1 MRDAHP
7 RNRIG
12 RRGRPRPRGSR
23 DPPGV
28 DWPLFMRN
36 GHGTLIHD
44 WNHETPVPA
53 GRPRPLVNDESL
65 RDGLQSPS
73 VRHPSADEMV
83 AVLHAI
89 DAVRTDALHIRLPG
103 AGPHVV
109 ATTKRLAEEIRD
121 AKLRVKPNCAAR
133 TVVADIEPIRKISEE
148 TGVEIEVA
156 MFIGSSPI
164 RLEVEGWD
172 VDHLLKVSETAL
184 RYAADHRLPIMYVTE
199 DTTRAHPETVRR
211 LYGQALDL
219 GAQRLVV
226 CDTCG
231 HATPDGARALVSF
244 VRNVA
249 KEHGKPDVQIDWHG
263 HNDRGLSV
271 VNSIAAYEGGADR
284 LHATALGIGER
295 AGNCP
300 MDQLLVNLRLLGLWP
315 DDKPLGGLRR
325 YVETVGKHCRV
336 PFPFNYPVVGND
348 AFETGTGV
356 HAAAVIKAMKRG
368 DRWLANRVYSGVP
381 ADDFGYEQ
389 KIAVGPMSGKSNV
402 VWWLE
407 RHGFPADE
415 ARVTRIF
422 AAATASDRVLTE
434 SELRDLAGVRA

>member
-1 MRDAHP
+1 MTQRTP
-7 RNRIG
+7 QG
-12 RRGRPRPRGSR
+12 T
-23 DPPGV
+23 
-28 DWPLFMRN
+28 N
-36 GHGTLIHD
+36 GHADLIHD
-44 WNHETPVPA
+44 WNRGA
-53 GRPRPLVNDESL
+53 GLPPGRIRPLVNDESL

-73 VRHPSADEMV
+73 VRHPTAEEMV
-83 AVLHAI
+83 EVLHAI
-89 DAVRTDALHIRLPG
+89 EGVGIDALNIGLPG

-109 ATTKRLAEEIRD
+109 ETTRRLAREIRD
-121 AKLRVKPNCAAR
+121 GRMKVKPNCAAR
-133 TVVADIEPIRKISEE
+133 TVVQDIEPIRRISEE
-148 TGVEIEVA
+148 VGIGIEVA

-164 RLEVEGWD
+164 RLEVEGWS
-172 VDHLLKVSETAL
+172 VDHLVKTSETAL
-184 RYAADHRLPIMYVTE
+184 AYCAQHRLPVMYVTE
-199 DTTRAHPETVRR
+199 DTTRADPETVRR
-211 LYGQALDL
+211 LYGLALDM

-231 HATPDGARALVSF
+231 HATPDGVRRLVQF
-244 VRNVA
+244 VRQVA
-249 KEHGKPDVQIDWHG
+249 RDHGKPDVQIDWHG

-300 MDQLLVNLRLLGLWP
+300 MDQLLVNLRLLGWWP
-315 DDKPLGGLRR
+315 EDASLGGLKR
-325 YVETVGKHCRV
+325 YVETVARHCRV
-336 PFPFNYPVVGND
+336 PIPFNYPVVGND

-402 VWWLE
+402 IWWLE
-407 RHGFPADE
+407 HHGFEADE

-422 AAATASDRVLTE
+422 AAAKASDRVLTE
-434 SELRDLAGVRA
+434 PELRELAEANA

>member
-1 MRDAHP
+1 
-7 RNRIG
+7 
-12 RRGRPRPRGSR
+12 
-23 DPPGV
+23 
-28 DWPLFMRN
+28 MRN
-36 GHGTLIHD
+36 GHASLIYD
-44 WNHETPVPA
+44 WNKETPVPT
-53 GRPRPLVNDESL
+53 GRRRPLVNDESL

-73 VRHPSADEMV
+73 VRHPNADEMV
-83 AVLHAI
+83 EVLHAI
-89 DAVRTDALHIRLPG
+89 DALGIDALNIGLPG

-121 AKLRVKPNCAAR
+121 ARLRVKPNCAAR
-133 TVVADIEPIRKISEE
+133 TVVADIEPIRRITEE

-172 VDHLLKVSETAL
+172 VDHLLEVSETAL
-184 RYAADHRLPIMYVTE
+184 RYAAEHRLPIMYVTE

-211 LYGQALDL
+211 LYGLALDM

-244 VRNVA
+244 VRQVA
-249 KEHGKPDVQIDWHG
+249 KDHGKPDVQIDWHG
-263 HNDRGLSV
+263 HNDRGLAV
-271 VNSIAAYEGGADR
+271 VNTIAAYEGGADR

-295 AGNCP
+295 AGNCA
-300 MDQLLVNLRLLGLWP
+300 MDQLLVNLRLLGWWP
-315 DDKPLGGLRR
+315 DDRPLTGLKD
-325 YVETVGKHCRV
+325 YVKKVAQVCHV
-336 PFPFNYPVVGND
+336 PVPFNYPVVGHD

-356 HAAAVIKAMKRG
+356 HAAAVIKALKRG

-381 ADDFGYEQ
+381 ADEFGYEQ
-389 KIAVGPMSGKSNV
+389 RIAIGPMSGKSNV

-407 RHGFPADE
+407 KNGFVPDD
-415 ARVTRIF
+415 ARVSRIF
-422 AAATASDRVLTE
+422 AAAKSADRVLTDR
-434 SELRDLAGVRA
+434 ELRELAAAAT

>member
-1 MRDAHP
+1 MK
-7 RNRIG
+7 
-12 RRGRPRPRGSR
+12 
-23 DPPGV
+23 
-28 DWPLFMRN
+28 N

-44 WNHETPVPA
+44 WNRATPVPTA
-53 GRPRPLVNDESL
+53 RKRPLVNDESL

-73 VRHPSADEMV
+73 VRHPTPDQMV
-83 AVLHAI
+83 GILHAI
-89 DAVRTDALHIRLPG
+89 ESVGIDAVNIGLPG

-121 AKLRVKPNCAAR
+121 AKMRVKPNCAAR
-133 TVVADIEPIRKISEE
+133 TVVQDIEPIRRITEE
-148 TGVEIEVA
+148 TGVSIEVA

-172 VDHLLKVSETAL
+172 VDHLLRTSETAL
-184 RYAADHRLPIMYVTE
+184 KYAADHRLPIMYVTE
-199 DTTRAHPETVRR
+199 DTTRAHPDTVRR
-211 LYGQALDL
+211 LYGLALDM

-244 VRNVA
+244 VRQVA
-249 KEHGKPDVQIDWHG
+249 KDHGKPDVQIDWHG
-263 HNDRGLSV
+263 HNDRGLAV
-271 VNSIAAYEGGADR
+271 VNTIAAYEGGADR

-300 MDQLLVNLRLLGLWP
+300 MDQLLVNLRLLGWWP
-315 DDKPLGGLRR
+315 DDRPLTGLKD
-325 YVETVGKHCRV
+325 YVRLVSEACGV
-336 PFPFNYPVVGND
+336 PVPFNYPVVGHD

-356 HAAAVIKAMKRG
+356 HAAAVIKALKRG

-381 ADDFGYEQ
+381 ADEFGYEQ
-389 KIAVGPMSGKSNV
+389 RIAVGPLSGKSNV

-407 RHGFPADE
+407 KHGFPADDV
-415 ARVTRIF
+415 RVSRLF
-422 AAATASDRVLTE
+422 AAAKAADRVLTDG
-434 SELRDLAGVRA
+434 ELRELATAK